1 MRNAMRDQRVV
12 TPMIELP
19 AAEGFATTV
28 ILTFEA
34 FFQAEYRTIAR
45 ALILLTGDEAEAEEL
60 AEESFARAYER
71 WSRISAV
78 DSPAG
83 YVYRTAVNLH
93 RSQLRRARVRGR
105 GVGRPEPS
113 RDPASEAD
121 ARIDIRRAL
130 AALPVA
136 QREALLAVEW
146 LGYDAEGA
154 GRLLGIKPGAVR
166 ARLHRARHA
175 LRERIGGID
184 E

>member
-1 MRNAMRDQRVV
+1 
-12 TPMIELP
+12 MIELP

-45 ALILLTGDEAEAEEL
+45 ALILLTADEVEAEEL
-60 AEESFARAYER
+60 PEESFARAYER
-71 WSRISAV
+71 WSRISAM

-93 RSQLRRARVRGR
+93 PSQLRRARVPRP
-105 GVGRPEPS
+105 GVGGRPEPT
-113 RDPASEAD
+113 RDTASEAD

-136 QREALLAVEW
+136 QREALLAVER
-146 LGYDAEGA
+146 LGYDADGA
-154 GRLLGIKPGAVR
+154 GPLLGIKPGAVR